1 MFQIYMLKYCQML
14 SALRVV
20 KLLSVITSD
29 TSLTFLIKL
38 LIIDSISEQLR
49 DTRTLRS
56 LLSKF
61 VYNKDVI
68 QPGDIIAYGSLVQQA
83 VGEYHKFFDSKQWEH
98 TDIKEKSQDEPLPM
112 KAPTGEIKKTAT
124 KTANHIYLNI
134 RHSEKKQ

>member
-1 MFQIYMLKYCQML
+1 ML

-29 TSLTFLIKL
+29 TSLTFLRKL

-68 QPGDIIAYGSLVQQA
+68 QPGDIIAYGSLVQ
-83 VGEYHKFFDSKQWEH
+83 
-98 TDIKEKSQDEPLPM
+98 
-112 KAPTGEIKKTAT
+112 
-124 KTANHIYLNI
+124 
-134 RHSEKKQ
+134 